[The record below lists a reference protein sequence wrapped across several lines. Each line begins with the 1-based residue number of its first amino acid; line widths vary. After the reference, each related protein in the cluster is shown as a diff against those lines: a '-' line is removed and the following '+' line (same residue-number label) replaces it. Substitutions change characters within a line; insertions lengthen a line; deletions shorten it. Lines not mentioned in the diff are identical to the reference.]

1 MSDSKQTQPVIP
13 VTGILTAI
21 AIAFLF
27 RMTLW
32 PFSLFH
38 IDSLQFT
45 TLVLGL
51 VGMVLICLEV
61 WSPIANP
68 RFRNLPYMVIF
79 LTTLS
84 LTIVAHGI
92 TREPFMTFQWMDF
105 VTQVALNTVAMLLWI
120 QLGVGVFINGLK
132 KQLPIAW
139 GVVCLWG
146 SVVCFYLYWGWI
158 DYLGRMF
165 WFFDQ

>member
-1 MSDSKQTQPVIP
+1 MSNSKQTQPVIL

-32 PFSLFH
+32 PFSLFS
-38 IDSLQFT
+38 IRSLQFP

-51 VGMVLICLEV
+51 VGMVFICLEA

-68 RFRNLPYMVIF
+68 RFRNLPYVVIL

-84 LTIVAHGI
+84 LTIVAQGV
-92 TREPFMTFQWMDF
+92 TRDPIMTFQWMDF
-105 VTQVALNTVAMLLWI
+105 VTQVALNIMVMVLWI
-120 QLGVGVFINGLK
+120 QLIVGIISSGFK
-132 KQLPIAW
+132 KQLPMAW
-139 GVVCLWG
+139 GIVCFWG

-158 DYLGRMF
+158 KGYYDL
-165 WFFDQ
+165 